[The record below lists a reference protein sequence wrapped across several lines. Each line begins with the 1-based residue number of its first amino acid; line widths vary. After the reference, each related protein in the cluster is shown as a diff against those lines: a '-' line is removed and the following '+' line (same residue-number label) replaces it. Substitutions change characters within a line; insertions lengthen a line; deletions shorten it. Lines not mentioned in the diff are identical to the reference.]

1 MLLTIDV
8 GNTNSVLGV
17 FRGEELIANWRL
29 TTAREQTIDEYGVL
43 TRNLFTLAG
52 LDWNAITGVAI
63 SSVVPPVNRTFAEMS
78 RIYFGKKALFV
89 EMGVKTGMAVLV
101 DNPSEVGADRIVNGV
116 AAFHQYGGP
125 CIVVDF
131 GTAITFDAISAKGE
145 YLGGVIAPGL
155 GISSEALFARA
166 ARLPRVEIK
175 DPGKVIGTNTIT
187 HMQAGLYYGAVDM
200 VDGML
205 ARMKKELA
213 EDATVVATGGE
224 GAELSRGQ
232 WRRKRDRRQRP
243 DIRRRPINE
252 MDGWNYFNYFTEIE
266 EYFWKKRG
274 AHLLVSPLD
283 WAIME
288 AWQKAGVPLEAALKG
303 IDKAFESYQR
313 SRRGAGKPLKNLA
326 YCTDAVLEAAE
337 DQQAA
342 AAGSA
347 PKVKRAAASEAFSR
361 DELKTYFAKN
371 AAHLKRAAE
380 KRLQQP
386 QIAGRLA
393 EIAESLES
401 SGQLLDAPGT
411 LDLEDLERRLTILD
425 EKIHA
430 LLTSNAPEELM
441 LKIRREVD
449 GQLAMYR
456 RNMKAEQLAMVE
468 KQYVQKRLL
477 EEFGIPRLSLF
488 YLS

>member
-1 MLLTIDV
+1 
-8 GNTNSVLGV
+8 
-17 FRGEELIANWRL
+17 
-29 TTAREQTIDEYGVL
+29 
-43 TRNLFTLAG
+43 
-52 LDWNAITGVAI
+52 
-63 SSVVPPVNRTFAEMS
+63 
-78 RIYFGKKALFV
+78 
-89 EMGVKTGMAVLV
+89 
-101 DNPSEVGADRIVNGV
+101 
-116 AAFHQYGGP
+116 
-125 CIVVDF
+125 
-131 GTAITFDAISAKGE
+131 
-145 YLGGVIAPGL
+145 
-155 GISSEALFARA
+155 
-166 ARLPRVEIK
+166 
-175 DPGKVIGTNTIT
+175 
-187 HMQAGLYYGAVDM
+187 
-200 VDGML
+200 
-205 ARMKKELA
+205 
-213 EDATVVATGGE
+213 
-224 GAELSRGQ
+224 
-232 WRRKRDRRQRP
+232 
-243 DIRRRPINE
+243 

-337 DQQAA
+337 EQQEA

-347 PKVKRAAASEAFSR
+347 PKVKRAAANEAFSR
-361 DELKTYFAKN
+361 DELKTYFATN

-380 KRLQQP
+380 RSLQQP